1 MKLKS
6 IAAVL
11 ALSFLTVSCG
21 ILGTGN
27 SASGS
32 VNGQSSGAAL
42 KTLYGQYKT
51 DGKVDLN
58 NISNII
64 ALAQLANGIQGLN
77 GVDDKSQFYTDF
89 AEGLILGSGNL
100 VTEKTSSPVTGALKS
115 LVGGTDLSSIM
126 SAGVAAA
133 AQSKKAQ
140 KAKSQTQETVGNVA
154 GAISELSEKTAG
166 VASTLSSLNSI
177 FGLVK

>member
-133 AQSKKAQ
+133 AQSKKA
-140 KAKSQTQETVGNVA
+140 KSQTQETVGNVA
-154 GAISELSEKTAG
+154 GAIGELSEKTAG